1 MGLGH
6 LADAHAGSLSIGQ
19 QRLLELTM
27 NLVIDPE
34 FLLLD
39 EPLAGVHPVV
49 RRQIAE
55 TLSDLRS
62 RGRTLLIIEH
72 HMPFVLGLCD
82 MTVLMDHG
90 EKIEEGPPPAILTD
104 PNPISSLLG
113 REEGHA
119 HFRPT

>member
-1 MGLGH
+1 MGLDH
-6 LADAHAGSLSIGQ
+6 RANTHAGSLSIGQ

-39 EPLAGVHPVV
+39 EPLAGVHSVV

-55 TLSDLRS
+55 TLSDLRA

-72 HMPFVLGLCD
+72 HMPFVMGLCD
-82 MTVLMDHG
+82 KIVVMDHG
-90 EKIEEGPPPAILTD
+90 EKIAEGPPAAIRAD
-104 PNPISSLLG
+104 ARVIAALLG
-113 REEGHA
+113 RAEGGGDDA
-119 HFRPT
+119 RA